1 MAYRTPGVDLLWSSD
16 GDFFFDSNQEDL
28 EDTKHIIG
36 RDLIQRI
43 DARLSSAPGDFA
55 YMRTSEVAN
64 IGEYM
69 GRINNAETAAQ
80 IRDAITYALTSG
92 NFLSSSEFQVDI
104 APDSPNSIIV
114 LLIVTPMGQR
124 RSQMIAYSFDLRQ
137 RFLTR
142 RA

>member
-1 MAYRTPGVDLLWSSD
+1 MRQSEIAD
-16 GDFFFDSNQEDL
+16 
-28 EDTKHIIG
+28 IG
-36 RDLIQRI
+36 
-43 DARLSSAPGDFA
+43 SF
-55 YMRTSEVAN
+55 
-64 IGEYM
+64 M
-69 GRINNAETAAQ
+69 GRINSASTSAE
-80 IRDAITYALTSG
+80 IRDAIIYALTSG
-92 NFLSSSEFQVDI
+92 NFLDRSEFQVDI